1 MKFTSSPPGDI
12 GPLPRNLAR
21 AEEEADMPRIDNHDL
36 PCFRGHLKA
45 S

>member
-1 MKFTSSPPGDI
+1 MPPTI

-21 AEEEADMPRIDNHDL
+21 EQEEADMPRIDFDDL
-36 PCFRGHLKA
+36 PCFRGQLKA